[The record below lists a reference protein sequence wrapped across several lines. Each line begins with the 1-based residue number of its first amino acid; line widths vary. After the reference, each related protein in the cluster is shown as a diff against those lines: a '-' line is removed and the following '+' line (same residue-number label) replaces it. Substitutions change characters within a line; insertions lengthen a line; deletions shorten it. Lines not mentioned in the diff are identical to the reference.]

1 MADDRAVNTTE
12 GQNNEGGIA
21 VKEKAET
28 ASNKRADMEKRRSD
42 MEQAE
47 RAGRSEG
54 DSYTAEREPAYSKE
68 LTVKVRVCRMCIQPG
83 HIVRDCPDF
92 LCRKCGKQGHYAR
105 ECEQFEPECKECGNV
120 DCVCKEGDE
129 EESVLLLSDEESGS
143 STEDSEEEGEMEEW
157 TNGEGTGKSNAMAGC
172 GSGGSSLVIAEAGE
186 SAGMEMSYSRD
197 SEMAAL
203 KDLDLVCVES
213 TVEDGVKVKGGGS
226 PPQGTVPPGA
236 ARLNT
241 GSCPTIESGVQK
253 AIIADNMTGNRA
265 EAHAAFPNTRD
276 ATGWVD
282 EMDSMESVGVSLEAP
297 GGRKRALLE
306 QSGRRAGGMTK
317 RERKKGKVKS

>member
-68 LTVKVRVCRMCIQPG
+68 LTVKEVWEART
-83 HIVRDCPDF
+83 
-92 LCRKCGKQGHYAR
+92 LCE

-157 TNGEGTGKSNAMAGC
+157 TNGEGTGKSNAVAGC

-241 GSCPTIESGVQK
+241 GSRPTIESGVQK
-253 AIIADNMTGNRA
+253 AIISDNMTGNRA

-306 QSGRRAGGMTK
+306 QSGRRAGMS
-317 RERKKGKVKS
+317 RSWRRSWERLHRIS

>member
-1 MADDRAVNTTE
+1 
-12 GQNNEGGIA
+12 
-21 VKEKAET
+21 
-28 ASNKRADMEKRRSD
+28 MEKRRVTWSRRR
-42 MEQAE
+42 EL
-47 RAGRSEG
+47 EG
-54 DSYTAEREPAYSKE
+54 VKEILTQRKENWLTAKE
-68 LTVKVRVCRMCIQPG
+68 LTVKVELVGEDKIT
-83 HIVRDCPDF
+83 I
-92 LCRKCGKQGHYAR
+92 
-105 ECEQFEPECKECGNV
+105 
-120 DCVCKEGDE
+120 GDE

-157 TNGEGTGKSNAMAGC
+157 TNGEGTGKSNAVAGC

-253 AIIADNMTGNRA
+253 AIISDNMTGNRA